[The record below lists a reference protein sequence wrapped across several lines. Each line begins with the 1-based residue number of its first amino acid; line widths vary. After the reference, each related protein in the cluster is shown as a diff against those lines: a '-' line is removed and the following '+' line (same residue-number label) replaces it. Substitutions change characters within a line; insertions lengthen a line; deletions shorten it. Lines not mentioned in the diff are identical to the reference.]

1 MKNKIIKIIV
11 IFLIFKSFVIFK
23 VNSSEKFNFDITE
36 IEISE
41 NGNRIKGLKRGT
53 ITSNDNLIINA
64 NEFEYEK
71 ISNILILKGNVII
84 KDLEKIIQFL
94 PKKLITTKTK
104 K

>member
-64 NEFEYEK
+64 NEFDYEK

>member
-41 NGNRIKGLKRGT
+41 NGNKIKGLKRGK
-53 ITSNDNLIINA
+53 ITTNDNLIIKA

-71 ISNILILKGNVII
+71 NSNILILKGNVII

>member
-11 IFLIFKSFVIFK
+11 IFLIFKSFAIVK
-23 VNSSEKFNFDITE
+23 GNSSEKFNFDITE

-41 NGNRIKGLKRGT
+41 NGNKIKGLKRGK
-53 ITSNDNLIINA
+53 ITTNDNLTIKA